1 MNWLQYETE
10 KRKIAASAE
19 SSADY
24 QEKIAELV
32 KRLKL

>member
-10 KRKIAASAE
+10 KRKIAATSENA
-19 SSADY
+19 ADY